1 MTEEEDQNPPPG
13 RFPDGEVISTF
24 NYKVYA
30 RAGLS
35 RDEADEWAAR
45 GVRPYHAEAF
55 RQAGFD
61 MDEAAALSALGVTG
75 QFAAT
80 CRQAGFD
87 MEEITEL
94 SALGVTGQFVADCR
108 QAGKDPTEAFRRL
121 QEIEAEKERV
131 AAQQA
136 AAAREAHARATQ
148 ERAEAKARAEV
159 EILSHADL
167 GTGDIADLA
176 QRSDSQISRWAN
188 ETGAFGEPV
197 RKVDG
202 AKRYRANTV
211 VDFLRTKDPGVDAR
225 ATPIWVWGAIVQSL
239 PPGLKSAKIVA
250 ALVAIAS
257 AARGGVAGV
266 ETRQRVRISELHLT
280 TKKGSEEFRS
290 IALPLR
296 NLPERGQIVSDIDP
310 LLDALT
316 SDTYRHL
323 PACLELA
330 LDAEIAPYVLLDD
343 ALDALAGGES
353 DDELTPTPHALAEV
367 MISLAEAEIGRS
379 HEPGSPLVVFDPA
392 AGTGELLMWFAR
404 RVGRSTEIEV
414 RGRELNP
421 DLARIARTRLMLRG
435 LTGTIEVGNSL
446 PVRRSE
452 SGHEWKVPPRIAAD
466 VILADLPFTNDRAKL
481 NAWVNQSLRSLNSGG
496 CAVLM
501 LPTNAMPGPD
511 ETFDD
516 KRPTPLFLRPGHL
529 AGLAL
534 FSSRIRPGAR
544 DDVAV
549 AVFTKE
555 RTTTVGFVDLSG
567 EKMSTSSRMVTP
579 SRRSP
584 SSGSVTALSTT
595 SSRDWVQRKQWSVWP
610 EMLTHK
616 QLAQTLADRLAA
628 SGQKATPTKPS
639 ASDKPRRLAEQLLA
653 TLGDSPEDQALAAS
667 LRARFGL

>member
-1 MTEEEDQNPPPG
+1 MTEEEDQTQPPG

-75 QFAAT
+75 QFAAN
-80 CRQAGFD
+80 CRQ
-87 MEEITEL
+87 E
-94 SALGVTGQFVADCR
+94 
-108 QAGKDPTEAFRRL
+108 GKDPAQEFRRL
-121 QEIEAEKERV
+121 QEAEAERERV
-131 AAQQA
+131 EAQQA
-136 AAAREAHARATQ
+136 AADREAHARAEQ
-148 ERAEAKARAEV
+148 ERLETQARAVV
-159 EILSHADL
+159 EILSHAAL

-176 QRSDSQISRWAN
+176 RRPDSQISRWAN
-188 ETGAFGEPV
+188 EAGAFGEPV
-197 RKVDG
+197 DPNDST
-202 AKRYRANTV
+202 KRYRASTV
-211 VDFLRTKDPGVDAR
+211 VEFLRTKDPTVDER
-225 ATPIWVWGAIVQSL
+225 ATPIWAWGAIVQSQ
-239 PPGLKSAKIVA
+239 PSGLESAKTVA
-250 ALVAIAS
+250 ALIAIAS
-257 AARGGVAGV
+257 AARGGVDGV
-266 ETRQRVRISELHLT
+266 DARPGVRISELHLT

-290 IALPLR
+290 IALQLR
-296 NLPERGQIVSDIDP
+296 KLPRRGQIVSDIDP
-310 LLDALT
+310 LLDALN

-343 ALDALAGGES
+343 ALDALSGGES
-353 DDELTPTPHALAEV
+353 DDELAPTPHALAEV
-367 MISLAEAEIGRS
+367 MVSLAEAEISRS
-379 HEPGSPLVVFDPA
+379 REPDSPLVVYDPA

-404 RVGRSTEIEV
+404 RVGDSVEIEV

-421 DLARIARTRLMLRG
+421 DLARIARTRLLLRG
-435 LTGTIEVGNSL
+435 LTGTIEAGTSL
-446 PVRRSE
+446 PVRKSE
-452 SGHEWKVPPRIAAD
+452 SGHGWKVPPRIAAD
-466 VILADLPFTNDRAKL
+466 VILADLPFTNDRTKL
-481 NAWVNQSLRSLNSGG
+481 NAWVNESLRSLNPGG

-501 LPTNAMPGPD
+501 LPTNAMPGPG
-511 ETFDD
+511 EAVDD
-516 KRPTPLFLRPGHL
+516 KPAAPLLLRPGHL
-529 AGLAL
+529 KGLAL

-584 SSGSVTALSTT
+584 SSGSVTAISTT

-610 EMLTHK
+610 ETLTHK
-616 QLAQTLADRLAA
+616 QLAQTLADRLAG
-628 SGQKATPTKPS
+628 SGPKAAPTKPS